1 MVHLALTE
9 KEVIDEIDEK
19 VRFKCEIVIDT
30 TVTMYQCGYYSRAT
44 TNNTFTVC
52 INFQFLAITVRTTRR
67 YGYDEEVIHS
77 IIKTRF
83 AKGMLKNWIFAT
95 VTKR

>member
-30 TVTMYQCGYYSRAT
+30 TVTMY
-44 TNNTFTVC
+44 
-52 INFQFLAITVRTTRR
+52 
-67 YGYDEEVIHS
+67 
-77 IIKTRF
+77 
-83 AKGMLKNWIFAT
+83 
-95 VTKR
+95 